1 MNKKNKKQSEFRKW
15 LIRKL
20 GGYLIED
27 LNKYTVYET
36 KESKVIEVHTL
47 SHIDHREVEIYKNNE
62 ENYDMRAIEF
72 MCQKIYEQ
80 KLFSKL
86 YERNLEMDGFDLQ
99 YTIKVV
105 EPIALGTAAVEV
117 TRDADGVGNALK
129 TILMRIRGYE
139 IENEKRNNGSEYLWR
154 Y

>member
-20 GGYLIED
+20 GGYLTED
-27 LNKYTVYET
+27 LNKYAVYET

-62 ENYDMRAIEF
+62 ENYDMQAIEF

-86 YERNLEMDGFDLQ
+86 YKRNLEMDGFDLQ

-105 EPIALGTAAVEV
+105 EPI
-117 TRDADGVGNALK
+117 
-129 TILMRIRGYE
+129 
-139 IENEKRNNGSEYLWR
+139 ENEKRNNGSEYLWR